1 MERVTKEQLAEM
13 LNNAKYGEE
22 VNSEVE
28 ALAKDNGLV
37 ICFGYS
43 DDNLE
48 LRGAIDDEIGACDGG
63 EAHIYIDD
71 KNNPR
76 VVSESDGEYQQL
88 LEALVEFGLQFGIFK
103 NRIVAEWC
111 PKDLDV
117 SWKITSTLP
126 YASFNVYEDGDL
138 FCVGCV
144 IDVNDIK

>member
-13 LNNAKYGEE
+13 LNNAQYGEE
-22 VNSEVE
+22 VNSEIE
-28 ALAKDNGLV
+28 ALAKESGLV

-48 LRGAIDDEIGACDGG
+48 LRGAIDDEISAYNGA
-63 EAHIYIDD
+63 EAYLYIG
-71 KNNPR
+71 KNNTPR
-76 VVSESDGEYQQL
+76 VFSKSHSVYENL
-88 LEALVEFGLQFGIFK
+88 NKALIEFGLDFNVFK
-103 NRIVAEWC
+103 NKVIAEWC
-111 PKDLDV
+111 PKDLET
-117 SWKITSTLP
+117 SWRITATVP